1 MHCRGR
7 GFLSWSGNQDPVGH
21 VVWPR
26 KNNNLKMIKS
36 AHGEP
41 WLCPFNGLPFCTVNP
56 RKILNWSSLNCQPD
70 HGHTLHNNFRWPSIT
85 LRLKSKVLSVLLCGL
100 GPRCLCDSSATHLV
114 PHSASLTS
122 FLFLAHARYIGS
134 QGPSRPSA
142 GNTVPQICIS
152 LCSSLHKND
161 ASSERPS
168 LISGKNSSH
177 LSYLKNPFA
186 FLS

>member
-1 MHCRGR
+1 MGTSLVVQSLDMAHALQGVWVP
-7 GFLSWSGNQDPVGH
+7 FLVWESRSHRPSGMAKKKKKKH
-21 VVWPR
+21 
-26 KNNNLKMIKS
+26 LKMIKT

-41 WLCPFNGLPFCTVNP
+41 WLCPFNGLFFCTLNP
-56 RKILNWSSLNCQPD
+56 TGILNASSLNCQPD
-70 HGHTLHNNFRWPSIT
+70 HGHTLHDNFRWPSIT

-100 GPRCLCDSSATHLV
+100 APCCLCDSSSTHLV
-114 PHSASLTS
+114 PHSASLAS
-122 FLFLAHARYIGS
+122 FLSLEHARYIGS

-168 LISGKNSSH
+168 LISG
-177 LSYLKNPFA
+177 
-186 FLS
+186 